1 MRRTLSRWVGP
12 LSIAGAFALLAWWS
26 WGKWTDV
33 QIDFGVEL
41 YIPWQMSQGKALY
54 RDIAYRN
61 GPLSPYLNTLWFW
74 LFGVSLKTLVY
85 CNLAILAG
93 ICALTHHLLR
103 RSCDRLTA
111 AVGCLVLLGVFGF
124 SQYVEIANYNYVTP
138 YQHAQTHG
146 LALAVAMI
154 AAISQYLRTERVG
167 WLALAGV
174 CLGLVFL
181 TKLELLIAAAAA
193 CALGWIFVLTSRP
206 IPAGSALRLAAVFV
220 LACLLPVAAFF
231 VFLALQMPAG
241 LALDGVLGNWLY
253 LGTGIA
259 ADPFYRV
266 GLGFDDVP
274 GNLWRAARM
283 LGGVVGFAVV
293 GLAADLLLRR
303 APGPRAPWAAALG
316 TAVFLA
322 MASFPSSIPWME
334 VARALPL
341 TSLLAAAALGGFC
354 LHRRSERETLVRWAP
369 LALWAV
375 FGLVLL
381 GKMILYTRF
390 FHYGFVLAMPATL
403 LLVACLV
410 GVGPAAARVRLGG
423 GQVFRAVSLAVITAG
438 VLSLLRWSDAMYAPK
453 DFVVGEGSDAIV
465 VENPAHDP
473 RGQVVSA
480 ALQKLEEITHPGA
493 TLLTL
498 PEGASLNYWLRRTNP
513 TRYNLFLPE
522 EIDAFGGE
530 ELLLQDLRAHPPD
543 FIALVQRDYTEF
555 GVGPFGVDPR
565 NGRGIMNWV
574 GENYRR
580 VGRIGAE
587 PFRNQGF
594 GIAILRRADEPSE
607 RRR

>member
-1 MRRTLSRWVGP
+1 MRRTLSSWAGP

-41 YIPWQMSQGKALY
+41 YIPWQLSQGKALY

-61 GPLSPYLNTLWFW
+61 GPLSPYLNTLWFQ

-146 LALAVAMI
+146 LALSIAMI
-154 AAISQYLRTERVG
+154 AAISQFLRTERIG
-167 WLALAGV
+167 WLALGGV
-174 CLGLVFL
+174 CLGLVFS
-181 TKLELLIAAAAA
+181 TKLELLAPTAAA

-206 IPAGSALRLAAVFV
+206 IPARSALRLAAVFA
-220 LACLLPVAAFF
+220 LASLLPVAAFF

-241 LALDGVLGNWLY
+241 IALDGVLGNWLY
-253 LGTGIA
+253 LGAGIA

-266 GLGFDDVP
+266 GLGLDDAP
-274 GNLWRAARM
+274 GNLWLAVRM
-283 LGGVVGFAVV
+283 FGGVVGFAAA

-303 APGPRAPWAAALG
+303 VPGPRAPWAAALG
-316 TAVFLA
+316 AAVFFA
-322 MASFPSSIPWME
+322 MACFPASIPWME

-341 TSLLAAAALGGFC
+341 TTLLAAAALTGFC
-354 LHRRSERETLVRWAP
+354 LRHRRERETLVRWAP

-375 FGLVLL
+375 FALVLL
-381 GKMILYTRF
+381 GKMILYARF

-410 GVGPAAARVRLGG
+410 GVVPAAARARLGG
-423 GQVFRAVSLAVITAG
+423 CQVL
-438 VLSLLRWSDAMYAPK
+438 
-453 DFVVGEGSDAIV
+453 
-465 VENPAHDP
+465 P
-473 RGQVVSA
+473 RG
-480 ALQKLEEITHPGA
+480 E
-493 TLLTL
+493 
-498 PEGASLNYWLRRTNP
+498 
-513 TRYNLFLPE
+513 
-522 EIDAFGGE
+522 
-530 ELLLQDLRAHPPD
+530 
-543 FIALVQRDYTEF
+543 
-555 GVGPFGVDPR
+555 PR
-565 NGRGIMNWV
+565 S
-574 GENYRR
+574 
-580 VGRIGAE
+580 
-587 PFRNQGF
+587 
-594 GIAILRRADEPSE
+594 D
-607 RRR
+607 RRRGPVPAPLVRRDVRTQGLRGR